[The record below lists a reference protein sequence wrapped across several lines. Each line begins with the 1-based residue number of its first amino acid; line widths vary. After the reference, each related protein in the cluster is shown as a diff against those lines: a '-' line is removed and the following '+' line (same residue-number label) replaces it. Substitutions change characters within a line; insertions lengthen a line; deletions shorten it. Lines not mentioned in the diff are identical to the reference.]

1 MPMNNSTG
9 NVHQTGCTG
18 NCLAT
23 VYLANSTTS
32 TSKLPMRNLAFSQS
46 MPFERMTNSAIKRLR
61 YGSSENASQLQ
72 QTSATGN
79 QYNVKVFFKF
89 NPFTFRTETSNDK
102 LQRASLS
109 STESIVSRER
119 VTSKVENFQP
129 NKISYSK
136 SLEEL
141 NSNRPKVATCSMSKG
156 GDVLETPNSVNNS
169 RKASDSTSNLN
180 HLLQNNGDRGEEI
193 VPEDVIIQNVN
204 SIQVLSKYSNNE
216 EFTNGTNGSEAE
228 GSSEYSV
235 TELVSGQN
243 SSQTIQNA
251 GSSSHTLPVP
261 SETFEQIRSE
271 HKMLGRLFC
280 DPSFPADESSLYYS
294 RRPPC
299 SIVWMRPPEIVSA
312 MCRTDVLGIA
322 PRKIH
327 YPEFIADGNI
337 RLGDLRQGELGK
349 HIQFSLF

>member
-1 MPMNNSTG
+1 DDLYSKNSAVPGVENALLNPTSATIENARERLKTLDHESAQIDEALSRWKEEIFAPSPTILPMNNSTG

-79 QYNVKVFFKF
+79 QYNVK
-89 NPFTFRTETSNDK
+89 TETSNDK

-136 SLEEL
+136 SLEE
-141 NSNRPKVATCSMSKG
+141 
-156 GDVLETPNSVNNS
+156 
-169 RKASDSTSNLN
+169 
-180 HLLQNNGDRGEEI
+180 
-193 VPEDVIIQNVN
+193 
-204 SIQVLSKYSNNE
+204 
-216 EFTNGTNGSEAE
+216 
-228 GSSEYSV
+228 
-235 TELVSGQN
+235 
-243 SSQTIQNA
+243 
-251 GSSSHTLPVP
+251 
-261 SETFEQIRSE
+261 
-271 HKMLGRLFC
+271 
-280 DPSFPADESSLYYS
+280 
-294 RRPPC
+294 
-299 SIVWMRPPEIVSA
+299 
-312 MCRTDVLGIA
+312 
-322 PRKIH
+322 
-327 YPEFIADGNI
+327 
-337 RLGDLRQGELGK
+337 
-349 HIQFSLF
+349 